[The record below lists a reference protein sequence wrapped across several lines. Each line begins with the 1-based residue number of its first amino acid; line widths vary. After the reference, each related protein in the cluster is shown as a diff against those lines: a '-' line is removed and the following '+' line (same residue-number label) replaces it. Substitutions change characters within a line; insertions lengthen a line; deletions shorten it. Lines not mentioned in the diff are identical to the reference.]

1 MMLLVFAATSV
12 LCNYSGSGDG
22 DDAFL
27 HCGGSDDDDDDGDA
41 GADENDDDD
50 EEK

>member
-12 LCNYSGSGDG
+12 LCNYSGSDG